1 MENYNWKLKG
11 LSKGVDPF
19 AAAKE
24 LERLQN
30 IHISLSPE
38 IIVKAAQSKRSVLHL
53 LFEWDDTKA
62 AYNYRIQQARTLLNN
77 IQVTV
82 VTDGESR
89 RIDVYEVTSFKDSY
103 KAIDTFTNEDIEYV
117 KAGIISDLNYLKTK
131 LKLYKEFDKVLYF
144 IEQAIEVIQ

>member
-30 IHISLSPE
+30 LYNTLSPE
-38 IIVKAAQSKRSVLHL
+38 IIIEAAQRKRSVLHP

-77 IQVTV
+77 IQVTIIS
-82 VTDGESR
+82 DGESR
-89 RIDVYEVTSFKDSY
+89 KIDVYEVTSYKNSY
-103 KAIDTFTNEDIEYV
+103 KAIDTFTDEDIEYV
-117 KAGIISDLNYLKTK
+117 KNGIISDLNYLKDK
-131 LKLYKEFDKVLYF
+131 LKLYKEFDKVRYF
-144 IEQAIEVIQ
+144 IEQALIAAQ